1 MFLFSFLLL
10 LYFIFTFRIEKEFE
24 EVKNISMQWN
34 ASFEVAQMPEHREKN
49 RYSNILPCNYIYIYI
64 YVYTHHP

>member
-1 MFLFSFLLL
+1 MMANSGYEL
-10 LYFIFTFRIEKEFE
+10 EKEFE

-49 RYSNILPCNYIYIYI
+49 RYSNILPCNYIYIHICLYSSFLI
-64 YVYTHHP
+64 LYLFFR